1 MGSVQRAFSG
11 TADLVATNQP
21 WLTSP
26 LLMDVGFFWG
36 FQMGTAKP
44 AYWDIQDLKQKGY
57 IKNTAVRI
65 VADVKGGK
73 TTLGKCVLHGAAG
86 LQAGEESGNAFRR
99 SRGLVHDRD
108 LEGSFGEYK
117 RLCDDLI
124 GRNVRLA
131 DYGEINL
138 FDPKMC
144 ETEADYIR
152 VATESCADSKESEL
166 DPLER
171 LACQVTVHRMMSLLP
186 EHRTT
191 DVFEAFA
198 GQNNVNHLSEYS
210 QGVRDSVMTQVDIL
224 LNEDGGSLRE
234 QLIHGHPAADHDR
247 LIDEYRSQF
256 VTPPHIVE
264 DPIQQ
269 QSFREASTRVST
281 YMGNLLRGGAY
292 GTMFGNKT
300 SPYSLLT
307 DPFTVLDWNGVPER
321 AANLLEALMHFW
333 IGVGLRRGDNTVTPD
348 YMISDEEGSE
358 LKNARHAALR
368 AEIGRKSRKR
378 RTVDI
383 SQQQFMTDCLNV
395 GDTGS
400 ALRQWGKVIHDTT
413 GLWLVGNQP
422 SDDDTLDVITK
433 LGVSDLNAYKT
444 TQLGQGCWAV
454 IFPGIGVD
462 FIQHFVLESQWAFV
476 LSDRESR
483 AAAARSRVSDDPLVQ
498 ERLRTLN
505 SIP

>member
-26 LLMDVGFFWG
+26 LLMEVGFFWG
-36 FQMGTAKP
+36 FQRGTARP
-44 AYWDIQDLKQKGY
+44 AYWDVQDLKQKGY
-57 IKNTAVRI
+57 IKNTSVRI
-65 VADVKGGK
+65 AADVAGGK
-73 TTLGKCVLHGAAG
+73 TTLGKSVLHGAAG
-86 LQAGEESGNAFRR
+86 LQAGTGSGQAFRR

-108 LEGSFGEYK
+108 LEGSHGEYK
-117 RLCDDLI
+117 RLCDELL

-131 DYGEINL
+131 DFGEINL
-138 FDPKMC
+138 FDPRMC

-152 VATESCADSKESEL
+152 VATEACTDSKESEL

-171 LACQVTVHRMMSLLP
+171 LACQVTVHRMMALLP

-191 DVFEAFA
+191 DVFETFA
-198 GQNNVNHLSEYS
+198 GQNNINHLNMYS
-210 QGVRDSVMTQVDIL
+210 QGVRDSVMTQVDVL
-224 LNEDGGSLRE
+224 LNEDGGTLTE
-234 QLIHGHPAADHDR
+234 QLTHGHPEAEHERVIA
-247 LIDEYRSQF
+247 EYRAQF
-256 VTPPHIVE
+256 VTDPHIVH
-264 DPIQQ
+264 DPVQQ

-281 YMGNLLRGGAY
+281 YMGNILRGGAY

-300 SPYSLLT
+300 SPYDLLT
-307 DPFTVLDWNGVPER
+307 DPFTVLDWNGVPVR
-321 AANLLEALMHFW
+321 AANLLETLMHFW

-348 YMISDEEGSE
+348 YMVSDEEGSE

-383 SQQQFMTDCLNV
+383 SQQQYVTDCLTV
-395 GDTGS
+395 GDAGS

-413 GLWLVGNQP
+413 GLWLIGNQP
-422 SDDDTLDVITK
+422 SDDDTLDVITR
-433 LGVSDLNAYKT
+433 LGVSDLNAYRT
-444 TQLGQGCWAV
+444 TQLEQGSWAV
-454 IFPGIGVD
+454 IFPGVGVD
-462 FIQHFVLESQWAFV
+462 FIQHYVLPSQRPFV

-483 AAAARSRVSDDPLVQ
+483 AAAERSRVSDDPIIQ

-505 SIP
+505 TIP